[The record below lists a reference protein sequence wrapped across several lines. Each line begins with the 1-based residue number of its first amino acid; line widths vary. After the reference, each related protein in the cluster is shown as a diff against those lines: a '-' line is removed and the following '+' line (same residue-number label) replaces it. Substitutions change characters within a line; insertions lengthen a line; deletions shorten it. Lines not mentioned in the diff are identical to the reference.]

1 LRSTARSAGD
11 RLWCWRFG
19 WDFLDYQTFAPRPL
33 AWTLLVAAT
42 AVVAVIVARYSQTRA
57 MLLLVT
63 WLAVASAFRYLLPPS
78 GVGREAV
85 TMLAVFVFLALVMSL
100 MLLRRRRVGD

>member
-1 LRSTARSAGD
+1 
-11 RLWCWRFG
+11 
-19 WDFLDYQTFAPRPL
+19 
-33 AWTLLVAAT
+33 
-42 AVVAVIVARYSQTRA
+42 

-85 TMLAVFVFLALVMSL
+85 TMLAVFVVLALIMSVMV
-100 MLLRRRRVGD
+100 LRPRQE